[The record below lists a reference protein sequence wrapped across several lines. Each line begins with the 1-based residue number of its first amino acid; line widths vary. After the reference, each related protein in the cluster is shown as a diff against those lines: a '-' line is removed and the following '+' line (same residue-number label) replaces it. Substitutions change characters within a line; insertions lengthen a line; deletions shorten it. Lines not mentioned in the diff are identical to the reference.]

1 MEKAEDLLKA
11 TLGEIEHLLT
21 TKTVVGEPIQIAGN
35 TIVPLVAVGFGFGG
49 GGGAGEAEK
58 PTAGKGGGAGTGA
71 GAGIKPVALI
81 IADKDGVVRVEP
93 IRASASVVEKLGEAI
108 ARVMETRGKKE
119 TTAA

>member
-35 TIVPLVAVGFGFGG
+35 TIVPLIAVGFGFGG
-49 GGGAGEAEK
+49 GGGGGEAEK
-58 PTAGKGGGAGTGA
+58 PTMGKGGGAGSGA

-81 IADKDGVVRVEP
+81 IADKGGAVRVEP
-93 IRASASVVEKLGEAI
+93 IRASTSVVEKLGEAV
-108 ARVMETRGKKE
+108 ARVMETRKKE
-119 TTAA
+119 TSAA

>member
-11 TLGEIEHLLT
+11 ALGEIEHLLT
-21 TKTVVGEPIQIAGN
+21 TKTVVGEPFQIAGN

-71 GAGIKPVALI
+71 GGGIKPVALI
-81 IADKDGVVRVEP
+81 IADKDGTVRVEP
-93 IRASASVVEKLGEAI
+93 IRAS
-108 ARVMETRGKKE
+108 KE